1 MVCDFYEN
9 RRHRRPS
16 KLRQTGCCDDVHALR
31 RRGNQTK
38 IVGKNIR
45 RPSAL
50 FTAGVIIDI
59 RAAQSSRKIFRRG
72 IGVNRQ
78 MKLCVS
84 RIGLL

>member
-9 RRHRRPS
+9 RRRRRPS
-16 KLRQTGCCDDVHALR
+16 KLRQTGRRDDVHALR
-31 RRGNQTK
+31 RRGNQAE

-59 RAAQSSRKIFRRG
+59 RAAQGSRKIFRKA
-72 IGVNRQ
+72 VCFF
-78 MKLCVS
+78 LPAA
-84 RIGLL
+84 